1 MKGNLRVRGVSQMF
15 DFKPGD
21 VLESRKGGANT
32 LRHLAQELATLE
44 RDGSILIERQIPGIG
59 VRTGHLLIFDGTL
72 ASAFHQADA
81 TRYGI
86 EALLEIESDAS
97 ALDATV
103 SLHEMSKQTFLST
116 SLAYPQANLVDP
128 KEERVRDEAWWSTVR
143 APVRR
148 LDREEQLPELKPT
161 IETPEFIRHK
171 TQARLQNL
179 TGPVLKRGLAL
190 LEHAVEPTA
199 AFNLAEALRKHGRPL
214 LVISRQ
220 SPERLKVN
228 HQLELEDC
236 RWLTEKE
243 HNRTLEPSLE
253 SIRKVIDSFFHD
265 NLRAVLVLEGIE
277 YLAGIHG
284 ENQVIEMVRSV
295 VDETRY
301 TDNVML
307 LTSNLEAFTQIQR
320 SRLIREFDTLETTQ
334 IDSWLLDVELLLD
347 HPFCQPPDEEEL
359 AWIEQHLQESLA
371 GLRSEEP
378 EPTLPDVEQIPLPVV
393 EEVVLDTKEEE
404 ELIHESQEVIE
415 EEIVTPEPEPLPV
428 TKKPR
433 PAQRIV
439 RRKKN
444 IKTRHSNKRVE
455 KLNAASK
462 RIVDLGTIDSET
474 AQPTKLDHLAK
485 AAASVLEHRFPEQKK
500 NLTSQRLNTAVVSSA
515 SKKLSKLPP
524 IKGKKTLGLQLREA
538 PTESKVKTKTSPHA
552 REYASATQR
561 QETIQDLRNKTDSDE
576 LDKEGSV

>member
-1 MKGNLRVRGVSQMF
+1 MF

-103 SLHEMSKQTFLST
+103 SLHEMAKQTFLAS
-116 SLAYPQANLVDP
+116 SVAYPEANLVDP
-128 KEERVRDEAWWSTVR
+128 KEERARDDAWWATVR

-148 LDREEQLPELKPT
+148 LDREEKLPELKQT

-171 TQARLQNL
+171 TQARIQNL
-179 TGPVLKRGLAL
+179 TGPVIKRGSAL
-190 LEHAVEPTA
+190 LENAVEPTA

-214 LVISRQ
+214 LVITRQ

-228 HQLELEDC
+228 HQIELEDC

-243 HNRTLEPSLE
+243 HDRTLEPSLE

-265 NLRAVLVLEGIE
+265 NLRAMLVLEGIE

-284 ENQVIEMVRSV
+284 EKQVIEMVRGV

-307 LTSNLEAFTQIQR
+307 LSSNLEAFTQIQR
-320 SRLIREFDTLETTQ
+320 SRLIREFDTLETAQ
-334 IDSWLLDVELLLD
+334 IDSWLLDEELLLD
-347 HPFCQPPDEEEL
+347 HPFCQPPNEEEL

-371 GLRSEEP
+371 GLRNEEP
-378 EPTLPDVEQIPLPVV
+378 EPIIPEVEQIPLPAIEGAVPNA
-393 EEVVLDTKEEE
+393 EEVDVLIDEPEEE
-404 ELIHESQEVIE
+404 VLIIEHEIE
-415 EEIVTPEPEPLPV
+415 QLPI

-433 PAQRIV
+433 PAQRII
-439 RRKKN
+439 RRKKMM
-444 IKTRHSNKRVE
+444 KTKQSDKRVE

-462 RIVDLGTIDSET
+462 RIVELSSIDSDIS
-474 AQPTKLDHLAK
+474 QPSRLEHLVK
-485 AAASVLEHRFPEQKK
+485 AAASVQEHHFPEQKK
-500 NLTSQRLNTAVVSSA
+500 NVTSQRLNTAATSSA
-515 SKKLSKLPP
+515 SRKLSKLPP
-524 IKGKKTLGLQLREA
+524 IKGTKTLRLQQHA
-538 PTESKVKTKTSPHA
+538 TPTESTVKSMASPHA
-552 REYASATQR
+552 REYASATQH
-561 QETIQDLRNKTDSDE
+561 QAPIQDLENKTKSDNSDE
-576 LDKEGSV
+576 GGSV

>member
-1 MKGNLRVRGVSQMF
+1 MF

-32 LRHLAQELATLE
+32 LRHLAQELATLQ

-59 VRTGHLLIFDGTL
+59 IRTGHLLIFDGTL

-103 SLHEMSKQTFLST
+103 SLHEMSKQTFLAS
-116 SLAYPQANLVDP
+116 SVAYPEANLVDP
-128 KEERVRDEAWWSTVR
+128 KKERERDEAWWATVR

-148 LDREEQLPELKPT
+148 LDREEKLPEVKPT
-161 IETPEFIRHK
+161 MEAPEFIRHK
-171 TQARLQNL
+171 TKARIQNL

-199 AFNLAEALRKHGRPL
+199 AFNLAKALRKHGRPL
-214 LVISRQ
+214 LVITRQ

-228 HQLELEDC
+228 HQIELEDC

-243 HNRTLEPSLE
+243 HDRTLEPSLE

-265 NLRAVLVLEGIE
+265 NLRAMLILEGIE

-284 ENQVIEMVRSV
+284 EKQVIEMVRGI

-320 SRLIREFDTLETTQ
+320 SRLSREFDPLETSQ
-334 IDSWLLDVELLLD
+334 IDSWLLDEELLLD

-371 GLRSEEP
+371 GLRNEEP
-378 EPTLPDVEQIPLPVV
+378 EPIISKVEQIPLPVEKETV
-393 EEVVLDTKEEE
+393 PEAEEVEVLIDEIDEEVVT
-404 ELIHESQEVIE
+404 
-415 EEIVTPEPEPLPV
+415 TEPEV
-428 TKKPR
+428 EQIIITKKPR
-433 PAQRIV
+433 IAQRII
-439 RRKKN
+439 RRKKK
-444 IKTRHSNKRVE
+444 IKTKHSNKRVE

-462 RIVDLGTIDSET
+462 RIVELGTIDSDT
-474 AQPTKLDHLAK
+474 AQSSTLEHLAK
-485 AAASVLEHRFPEQKK
+485 AAVNVLEHRFPEQKK
-500 NLTSQRLNTAVVSSA
+500 NLTFQRLNTAAISSA

-524 IKGKKTLGLQLREA
+524 IKGTKTLRLQQPST
-538 PTESKVKTKTSPHA
+538 PTESNVKSIASPHA
-552 REYASATQR
+552 REYASATQH
-561 QETIQDLRNKTDSDE
+561 EEPIQDLKNEMKSDDSDE
-576 LDKEGSV
+576 EGTV

>member
-1 MKGNLRVRGVSQMF
+1 MF

-32 LRHLAQELATLE
+32 LRHLAQELATLQ

-59 VRTGHLLIFDGTL
+59 IRTGHLLIFDGTL

-103 SLHEMSKQTFLST
+103 SLHEMSKQTFLAS
-116 SLAYPQANLVDP
+116 SVAYPEANLVDP
-128 KEERVRDEAWWSTVR
+128 KKERERDEAWWATVR

-148 LDREEQLPELKPT
+148 LDREEKLPEVKPT
-161 IETPEFIRHK
+161 MEAPEFIRHK
-171 TQARLQNL
+171 TKARIQNL

-199 AFNLAEALRKHGRPL
+199 AFNLAKALRKHGRPL
-214 LVISRQ
+214 LVITRQ

-228 HQLELEDC
+228 HQIELEDC

-243 HNRTLEPSLE
+243 HDRTLEPSLE

-265 NLRAVLVLEGIE
+265 NLRAMLVLEGIE

-284 ENQVIEMVRSV
+284 EKQVIEMVRGI

-320 SRLIREFDTLETTQ
+320 SRLSREFDPLETSQ
-334 IDSWLLDVELLLD
+334 IDSWLLDEELLLD

-371 GLRSEEP
+371 GLRNEEP
-378 EPTLPDVEQIPLPVV
+378 EPIISKVEQIPLPVEKETV
-393 EEVVLDTKEEE
+393 PEAEEVEVLIDEIDEEVVT
-404 ELIHESQEVIE
+404 
-415 EEIVTPEPEPLPV
+415 TEPEV
-428 TKKPR
+428 EQIIITKKPR
-433 PAQRIV
+433 IAQRII
-439 RRKKN
+439 RRKKK
-444 IKTRHSNKRVE
+444 IKTKHSNKRVE

-462 RIVDLGTIDSET
+462 RIVELGTIDSDT
-474 AQPTKLDHLAK
+474 AQSSTLEHLAK
-485 AAASVLEHRFPEQKK
+485 AAVNVLEHRFPEQKK
-500 NLTSQRLNTAVVSSA
+500 NLTFQRLNTAAISSA

-524 IKGKKTLGLQLREA
+524 IKGTKTLRLQQPST
-538 PTESKVKTKTSPHA
+538 PTESNVKSIASPHA
-552 REYASATQR
+552 REYASATQH
-561 QETIQDLRNKTDSDE
+561 QEPIQDLKNEMKSDDSDE
-576 LDKEGSV
+576 EGTV

>member
-1 MKGNLRVRGVSQMF
+1 MF

-32 LRHLAQELATLE
+32 LRHLAQELATLQ

-59 VRTGHLLIFDGTL
+59 IRTGHLLIFDGTL

-103 SLHEMSKQTFLST
+103 SLHEMSKQTFLAS
-116 SLAYPQANLVDP
+116 SVAYPEANLVDP
-128 KEERVRDEAWWSTVR
+128 KKERVRDEAWWATVR

-148 LDREEQLPELKPT
+148 LDREEKLPEVKPT
-161 IETPEFIRHK
+161 MEAPEFIRHK
-171 TQARLQNL
+171 TKARIQNL

-199 AFNLAEALRKHGRPL
+199 AFNLAKALRKHGRPL
-214 LVISRQ
+214 LVITRQ

-228 HQLELEDC
+228 HQIELEDC

-243 HNRTLEPSLE
+243 HDRTLEPSLE

-265 NLRAVLVLEGIE
+265 NLRAMLVLEGIE

-284 ENQVIEMVRSV
+284 EKQVIEMVRGI

-320 SRLIREFDTLETTQ
+320 SRLSREFDPLETSQ
-334 IDSWLLDVELLLD
+334 IDSWLLDEELLLD

-371 GLRSEEP
+371 GLRNEEP
-378 EPTLPDVEQIPLPVV
+378 EPIISKVEQIPLPVEKETV
-393 EEVVLDTKEEE
+393 PEAEEVEVLIDEIDEEVVAT
-404 ELIHESQEVIE
+404 
-415 EEIVTPEPEPLPV
+415 EPEV
-428 TKKPR
+428 EQIIITKKPR
-433 PAQRIV
+433 IAQRII
-439 RRKKN
+439 RRKKK
-444 IKTRHSNKRVE
+444 IKTKHSNKRVE

-462 RIVDLGTIDSET
+462 RIVELGTIDSDT
-474 AQPTKLDHLAK
+474 AQSSTLEHLAK
-485 AAASVLEHRFPEQKK
+485 AAVNVLEHRFPEQKK
-500 NLTSQRLNTAVVSSA
+500 NLTFQRLNTAAISSA

-524 IKGKKTLGLQLREA
+524 IKGTKTLRLQQ
-538 PTESKVKTKTSPHA
+538 PSTTTESNVKSIASPHA
-552 REYASATQR
+552 REYASATQH
-561 QETIQDLRNKTDSDE
+561 QEPIQDLKNEMKSDDSDE
-576 LDKEGSV
+576 EGTV

>member
-1 MKGNLRVRGVSQMF
+1 MF

-32 LRHLAQELATLE
+32 LRHLAQELATLQ

-59 VRTGHLLIFDGTL
+59 IRTGHLLIFDGTL

-103 SLHEMSKQTFLST
+103 SLHEMSKQTFLAS
-116 SLAYPQANLVDP
+116 SVAYPEANLVDP
-128 KEERVRDEAWWSTVR
+128 KKERVRDEAWWATVR

-148 LDREEQLPELKPT
+148 LDREEKLPEVKPT
-161 IETPEFIRHK
+161 MEAPEFIRHK
-171 TQARLQNL
+171 TKARIQNL

-199 AFNLAEALRKHGRPL
+199 AFNLAKALRKHGRPL
-214 LVISRQ
+214 LVITRQ

-228 HQLELEDC
+228 HQIELEDC

-243 HNRTLEPSLE
+243 HDRTLEPSLE

-265 NLRAVLVLEGIE
+265 NLRAMLVLEGIE

-284 ENQVIEMVRSV
+284 EKQVIEMVRGI

-320 SRLIREFDTLETTQ
+320 SRLSREFDPLETSQ
-334 IDSWLLDVELLLD
+334 IDSWLLDEELLLD

-371 GLRSEEP
+371 GLRNEEP
-378 EPTLPDVEQIPLPVV
+378 EPIISKVEQIPLPVEKETV
-393 EEVVLDTKEEE
+393 PEAEEVEVLIDEIDEEVVT
-404 ELIHESQEVIE
+404 
-415 EEIVTPEPEPLPV
+415 TEPEV
-428 TKKPR
+428 EQIIITKKPR
-433 PAQRIV
+433 IAQRII
-439 RRKKN
+439 RRKKK
-444 IKTRHSNKRVE
+444 IKTKHSNKRVE

-462 RIVDLGTIDSET
+462 RIVELGTIDSDT
-474 AQPTKLDHLAK
+474 AQSSTLEHLAK
-485 AAASVLEHRFPEQKK
+485 AAVNVLEHRFPEQKK
-500 NLTSQRLNTAVVSSA
+500 NLTFQRLNTAAISSA

-524 IKGKKTLGLQLREA
+524 IKGTKTLRLQQ
-538 PTESKVKTKTSPHA
+538 PSTTTESNVKSIASPHA
-552 REYASATQR
+552 REYASATQH
-561 QETIQDLRNKTDSDE
+561 QEPIQDLKNEMKSDDSDE
-576 LDKEGSV
+576 EGTV

>member
-1 MKGNLRVRGVSQMF
+1 MF

-32 LRHLAQELATLE
+32 LRHLAQELATLQ

-59 VRTGHLLIFDGTL
+59 IRTGHLLIFDGTL

-103 SLHEMSKQTFLST
+103 SLHEMSKQTFLAS
-116 SLAYPQANLVDP
+116 SVAYPEANLVDP
-128 KEERVRDEAWWSTVR
+128 KKERVRDEAWWATVR

-148 LDREEQLPELKPT
+148 LDREEKLPEVKPT
-161 IETPEFIRHK
+161 MEAPEFIRHK
-171 TQARLQNL
+171 TKARIQNL

-199 AFNLAEALRKHGRPL
+199 AFNLAKALRKHGRPL
-214 LVISRQ
+214 LVITRQ

-228 HQLELEDC
+228 HQIELEDC

-243 HNRTLEPSLE
+243 HDRTLEPSLE

-265 NLRAVLVLEGIE
+265 NLRAMLVLEGIE

-284 ENQVIEMVRSV
+284 EKQVIEMVRGI

-320 SRLIREFDTLETTQ
+320 SRLSREFDPLETSQ
-334 IDSWLLDVELLLD
+334 IDSWLLDEELLLD

-371 GLRSEEP
+371 GLRNEEP
-378 EPTLPDVEQIPLPVV
+378 EPIISKVEQIPLPVEKETV
-393 EEVVLDTKEEE
+393 PEEVEVLADEIDEEVVT
-404 ELIHESQEVIE
+404 
-415 EEIVTPEPEPLPV
+415 TEPEV
-428 TKKPR
+428 EQIIITKKPR
-433 PAQRIV
+433 VAQRII
-439 RRKKN
+439 RRKKK
-444 IKTRHSNKRVE
+444 IKTKHSNKRVE

-462 RIVDLGTIDSET
+462 RIVELGTIDSDT
-474 AQPTKLDHLAK
+474 AQSSTLEHLAK
-485 AAASVLEHRFPEQKK
+485 AAVNVLEHRFPEQKK
-500 NLTSQRLNTAVVSSA
+500 NLTFQRLNTAAISSA

-524 IKGKKTLGLQLREA
+524 IKGTKTLRLQQPST
-538 PTESKVKTKTSPHA
+538 PTESNVKSIASPHA
-552 REYASATQR
+552 REYASATQH
-561 QETIQDLRNKTDSDE
+561 QEPIQDLKNEMKSDDSDE
-576 LDKEGSV
+576 EGTV

>member
-1 MKGNLRVRGVSQMF
+1 MF

-32 LRHLAQELATLE
+32 LRHLAQELATLQ
-44 RDGSILIERQIPGIG
+44 RDGSILIERRIPGIG
-59 VRTGHLLIFDGTL
+59 IRTGHLLIFDGTL

-103 SLHEMSKQTFLST
+103 SLHEMSKQTFLAS
-116 SLAYPQANLVDP
+116 SVAYPEANLVDP
-128 KEERVRDEAWWSTVR
+128 KKERVRDEAWWATVR

-148 LDREEQLPELKPT
+148 LDREEKLPEVKPT
-161 IETPEFIRHK
+161 MEAPEFIRHK
-171 TQARLQNL
+171 TKARIQNL

-199 AFNLAEALRKHGRPL
+199 AFNLAKALRKHGRPL
-214 LVISRQ
+214 LVITRQ

-228 HQLELEDC
+228 HQIELEDC

-243 HNRTLEPSLE
+243 HDRTLEPSLE

-265 NLRAVLVLEGIE
+265 NLRAMLVLEGIE

-284 ENQVIEMVRSV
+284 EKQVIEMVRGI

-320 SRLIREFDTLETTQ
+320 SRLSREFDPLETSQ
-334 IDSWLLDVELLLD
+334 IDSWLLDEELLLD

-371 GLRSEEP
+371 GLRNEEP
-378 EPTLPDVEQIPLPVV
+378 EPIISKVEQIPLPVEKETV
-393 EEVVLDTKEEE
+393 PETEEVEVLIDEIDEEVVT
-404 ELIHESQEVIE
+404 
-415 EEIVTPEPEPLPV
+415 TEPEV
-428 TKKPR
+428 EQIIITKKPR
-433 PAQRIV
+433 IAQRII
-439 RRKKN
+439 RRKKK
-444 IKTRHSNKRVE
+444 IKTKHSNKRVE

-462 RIVDLGTIDSET
+462 RIVELGTIDSDT
-474 AQPTKLDHLAK
+474 AQSSTLEHLAK
-485 AAASVLEHRFPEQKK
+485 AAVNVLEHRFPEQKK
-500 NLTSQRLNTAVVSSA
+500 NLTFQRLNTAAISSA

-524 IKGKKTLGLQLREA
+524 IKGTKTLRLQQPST
-538 PTESKVKTKTSPHA
+538 PTESNVKSIASPHA
-552 REYASATQR
+552 REYASATQH
-561 QETIQDLRNKTDSDE
+561 QEPIQDLKNEMKSDDPDE
-576 LDKEGSV
+576 EGTV

>member
-1 MKGNLRVRGVSQMF
+1 MF

-103 SLHEMSKQTFLST
+103 SLHEMSKQTFLAS
-116 SLAYPQANLVDP
+116 SVAYPEANLVDP
-128 KEERVRDEAWWSTVR
+128 KEERARDEAWWATVR

-148 LDREEQLPELKPT
+148 LDREEKLPELKPT

-171 TQARLQNL
+171 TQARIQNL
-179 TGPVLKRGLAL
+179 TGPVLKRGMAL

-199 AFNLAEALRKHGRPL
+199 SFNLAEALRKHGRPL
-214 LVISRQ
+214 LVITRQ

-228 HQLELEDC
+228 HEIELEDC
-236 RWLTEKE
+236 RWLSEKE
-243 HNRTLEPSLE
+243 HARTLEPSLE

-265 NLRAVLVLEGIE
+265 NLRAMLVLEGIE

-284 ENQVIEMVRSV
+284 EKQVIEMVRGV

-320 SRLIREFDTLETTQ
+320 SRLIREFDTLDTTQ
-334 IDSWLLDVELLLD
+334 IETWLLDEELLLD

-359 AWIEQHLQESLA
+359 AWIEKHLEESLA

-378 EPTLPDVEQIPLPVV
+378 EPIIPEVEQIPLPTV
-393 EEVVLDTKEEE
+393 EEVVPDAAEADVSIDESEEE
-404 ELIHESQEVIE
+404 V
-415 EEIVTPEPEPLPV
+415 VTPEPEIEQLPIAR
-428 TKKPR
+428 KPR
-433 PAQRIV
+433 TAQRII

-444 IKTRHSNKRVE
+444 IETKHSNKRVE

-462 RIVDLGTIDSET
+462 RIVELGAMDSDT
-474 AQPTKLDHLAK
+474 AQRSGLEHLAK
-485 AAASVLEHRFPEQKK
+485 AAASVQEHQFPKQKK
-500 NLTSQRLNTAVVSSA
+500 NVTSQRLNTAAVSSG

-524 IKGKKTLGLQLREA
+524 IKGTKTLRLQQRA
-538 PTESKVKTKTSPHA
+538 TPTESTVKSIASPHA
-552 REYASATQR
+552 REYASATQH
-561 QETIQDLRNKTDSDE
+561 QAPIQDLENKIKSDNSDE
-576 LDKEGSV
+576 EGSV